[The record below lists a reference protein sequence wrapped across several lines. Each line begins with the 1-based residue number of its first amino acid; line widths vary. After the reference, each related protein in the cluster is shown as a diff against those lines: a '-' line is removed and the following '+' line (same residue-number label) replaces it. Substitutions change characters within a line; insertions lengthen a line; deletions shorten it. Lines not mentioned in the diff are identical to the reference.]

1 MKAPNPNRV
10 KVLLI
15 CMGNICR
22 SPTAHAVFRNLVQ
35 EHGLTELI
43 EIDSAGTHAYHVGN
57 PPDSRSMQ
65 TARKRGIDMSD
76 LRARQVDLG
85 DFYHYDY
92 LIAMDDYNLSL
103 LQEMAPSDM
112 AHKLSLFLSFA
123 PHLKEREIPTPTMVE
138 QMGLSWC
145 STWYKRP
152 VKDCS
157 ATLKPTTCIRINP
170 LSESRT

>member
-22 SPTAHAVFRNLVQ
+22 SPTAHAVFRHLVQ

-103 LQEMAPSDM
+103 LQEMAPRDM

-123 PHLKEREIPTPTMVE
+123 PHLKEREVPDPYYGGADGFELVFDMVQAASE
-138 QMGLSWC
+138 GL
-145 STWYKRP
+145 
-152 VKDCS
+152 
-157 ATLKPTTCIRINP
+157 
-170 LSESRT
+170 LSHIKSNHLHQG